1 MKKLFFTA
9 FLSLMV
15 LGAYAQKKT
24 LKGAQKALNKK
35 DYPTAID
42 LATQAAGN
50 PETAENPQVYVIL
63 GTAHVYQFNAD
74 KTNYDEAQKS
84 FDNFQKAIELG
95 DDKLKDKIME
105 QAILN
110 ANQERLGG
118 GEGLN
123 FLQNL
128 LNIQGNAH
136 FEAAEYEDA
145 YKFFKLS
152 SDVTPDN
159 ITMAFYTGYS
169 AYAGELDDQIA
180 LDYYGKVLELND
192 ALPEEEK
199 FENTN
204 FAYNGLIDIYMARR
218 EDFDNALKYIRL
230 AKEAF
235 PEETT
240 YDEYEI
246 DVLIKAEKMDE
257 AIDGLKGVV
266 EAGNATD
273 FTYYRLAYLQ
283 WNNEEFEEALT
294 SCDKALELNPTYYD
308 ALYVGG
314 TVLFNQAAELL
325 KEANNTDP
333 SDTEGYDKFRAQ
345 AQEKF
350 KAALPY
356 FEKAIIE
363 KPEDMYSLNPLSTI
377 YNQLKM
383 EEKRDAILKKIDEI
397 EGKGGE

>member
-1 MKKLFFTA
+1 MKKLFFTV
-9 FLSLMV
+9 FLSLLV
-15 LGAYAQKKT
+15 VGAYAQKKT
-24 LKGAQKALNKK
+24 LKSAQKALNKK
-35 DYPTAID
+35 DYATAID

-50 PETAENPQVYVIL
+50 AETESNPQVYVIL
-63 GTAHVYQFNAD
+63 GTAHVYNYSAD
-74 KTNYDEAQKS
+74 KANLEEAQKS

-95 DDKLKDKIME
+95 DDKLKEKIME

-110 ANQERLGG
+110 NNQERLGG
-118 GEGLN
+118 GEGLM
-123 FLQNL
+123 FLANL
-128 LNIQGNAH
+128 LNIQGNTH
-136 FEAAEYEDA
+136 FEAAEYDKA
-145 YKFFKLS
+145 YEFFKLS
-152 SDVTPDN
+152 SDVTPDDV
-159 ITMAFYTGYS
+159 TMAFYTGYS
-169 AYAGELDDQIA
+169 AYAGELPDEVP
-180 LDYYGKVLELND
+180 LKYYTKVLELNE
-192 ALPEEEK
+192 ALPEDGK

-204 FAYNGLIDIYMARR
+204 FAYNGLIDIYLARK
-218 EDFDNALKYIRL
+218 EDYDNALKYIRM

-246 DVLIKAEKMDE
+246 DVLIKAEKMGE
-257 AIDGLKGVV
+257 AIEGLKGVV

-283 WNNEEFEEALT
+283 WNNDEFEEALV

-333 SDTEGYDKFRAQ
+333 SDTEGYDKFIAQ

-350 KAALPY
+350 KKALPY
-356 FEKAIIE
+356 FEKAIVE

-383 EEKRDAILKKIDEI
+383 EDKRDAILKKIDEI